1 MDVFFRID
9 DEGSATGALQRRL
22 RVLSDSDGRIPY
34 VFIDGI
40 YGEETVEAVR
50 AFQEIYGLPITGET
64 DFATHRS
71 IGEAY
76 KKRLRELERRPG
88 SPDFDRLEGGVIS
101 PGDRFDGVTA
111 LQLLFN
117 SVAEQD
123 DRFAVEIS
131 GVYGDSTLVA
141 VKLFDALRGRDGDGK
156 VDRVFWNELQDFSSR
171 FSEN

>member
-1 MDVFFRID
+1 METTTDFIFL
-9 DEGSATGALQRRL
+9 GSKITVDGDCSHEMKRRL
-22 RVLSDSDGRIPY
+22 LLGR
-34 VFIDGI
+34 
-40 YGEETVEAVR
+40 R